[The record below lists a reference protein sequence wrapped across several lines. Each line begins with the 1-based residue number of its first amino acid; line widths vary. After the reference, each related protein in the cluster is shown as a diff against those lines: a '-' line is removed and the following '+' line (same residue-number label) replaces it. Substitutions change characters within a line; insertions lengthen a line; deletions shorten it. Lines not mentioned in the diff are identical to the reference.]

1 MPLEG
6 EGWLAIPHI
15 YLIRGVSLSYF
26 LDNLDFDIYLGL
38 DLGSDTKGQKG
49 HCLYNQCTIS

>member
-26 LDNLDFDIYLGL
+26 LVNLDFDMYLGL
-38 DLGSDTKGQKG
+38 DLGSDTTGQKG
-49 HCLYNQCTIS
+49 H